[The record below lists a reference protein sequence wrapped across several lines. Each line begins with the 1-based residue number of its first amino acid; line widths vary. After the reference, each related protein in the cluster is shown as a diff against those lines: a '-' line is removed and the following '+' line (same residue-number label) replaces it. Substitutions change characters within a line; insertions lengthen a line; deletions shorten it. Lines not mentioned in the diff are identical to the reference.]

1 MAKSRTRPIK
11 SPTPGRE
18 CSSGE
23 KVQPR
28 GNQAA
33 RPANQSVDWTLG
45 IDPGAKTG
53 ICLLAGE
60 TISELVTVSPEEA
73 RLALRRY
80 FESGVRRAAIEHNPS
95 THIYYRKKTGYREM
109 LKIAQNVAANRCCAE
124 GLISFAEGMG
134 YRVIRVKPYRTK
146 MKPEW
151 FKAETGWAGR
161 TSSHA
166 RDAYLTAMRGRLIAR
181 TCGDQ

>member
-1 MAKSRTRPIK
+1 MAKPRT
-11 SPTPGRE
+11 SPT
-18 CSSGE
+18 SKSG
-23 KVQPR
+23 
-28 GNQAA
+28 
-33 RPANQSVDWTLG
+33 DWTLG

-60 TISELVTVSPEEA
+60 TISELFTVSPEEA

-80 FESGVRRAAIEHNPS
+80 FDSGVRRVAIEHNPS
-95 THIYYRKKTGYREM
+95 THIYYRKKTGYRAM
-109 LKIAQNVAANRCCAE
+109 LKVAQNVAANRCCAE

-134 YRVIRVKPYRTK
+134 YQVIRVKPYRTK

-166 RDAYLTAMRGRLIAR
+166 RDAYLTATRGRLMAR
-181 TCGDQ
+181 SGCDQ